1 MFCIFKV
8 LLPFLSGWR
17 LQVFVLHSNCWLI
30 NRHRSIGP
38 KHLLPVRLLKLFGRG
53 HSSHHPLSTRGSN
66 CKINSFSSH
75 FCGIKQLPM
84 QHWCFSGLQK
94 LIIYAETRLSF
105 PSIHPRTAKQ
115 CWDVLTAAARC
126 HLPNSQALQW
136 GRALKA
142 LRTHHADRHQDV
154 CSSYRFW
161 LLTTILNIIISSY
174 ISGLQ

>member
-53 HSSHHPLSTRGSN
+53 RSSHHPVSTRGSN

-75 FCGIKQLPM
+75 FCSIKHNYPCNTDVFLGCRNSSFMLKPGSLFPPSTQEQPSSAGTCWQPQLAATCRIPRLCSGAGLSRRSAPTTQTGIKMFAL
-84 QHWCFSGLQK
+84 
-94 LIIYAETRLSF
+94 AT
-105 PSIHPRTAKQ
+105 
-115 CWDVLTAAARC
+115 DVG
-126 HLPNSQALQW
+126 S
-136 GRALKA
+136 
-142 LRTHHADRHQDV
+142 
-154 CSSYRFW
+154 
-161 LLTTILNIIISSY
+161 
-174 ISGLQ
+174 